1 MALGKNKAKYI
12 LNEKPRLE
20 KDKQKNITDDLA
32 KIIQNDYNNL
42 PSIPLSDYDI

>member
-20 KDKQKNITDDLA
+20 KDKQKNITD
-32 KIIQNDYNNL
+32 
-42 PSIPLSDYDI
+42 PG